1 MNFYKKAMMAE
12 GGEMPEYGQG
22 GKMPQ
27 YQEGGMMDKGAQ
39 QLKMLKAQYDK
50 AVEEGNREMV
60 DKIESAVSEMM
71 MSAKDDRVKEML
83 MDMFPGMGK
92 SMQKGGKLK
101 MVENEDGEMVPFYAA
116 DGKGKMAYGGKME
129 MPHGGEMEM
138 PHGGKMEMP
147 GGGMMEMK
155 KMMMAYGGTMDK
167 KKKKKMT
174 YPGGGYVM
182 MK

>member
-27 YQEGGMMDKGAQ
+27 YQEGGMMDQGAQ
-39 QLKMLKAQYDK
+39 QLQMLKAAYDK
-50 AVEEGNREMV
+50 AVEEGNREV
-60 DKIESAVSEMM
+60 IEKIESAVSEMM

-83 MDMFPGMGK
+83 MEMFPGMGQ
-92 SMQKGGKLK
+92 SMAVGGKLE
-101 MVENEDGEMVPFYAA
+101 MVENKDGDKVPFYAA
-116 DGKGKMAYGGKME
+116 DGIGKMMA
-129 MPHGGEMEM
+129 
-138 PHGGKMEMP
+138 
-147 GGGMMEMK
+147 GGML
-155 KMMMAYGGTMDK
+155 GK
-167 KKKKKMT
+167 KKEEMT

>member
-27 YQEGGMMDKGAQ
+27 YQEGGMMDKGAE

-50 AVEEGNREMV
+50 AVEDGNEEMV
-60 DKIESAVSEMM
+60 EKIESAVSEMM

-83 MDMFPGMGK
+83 MEMFPGMGQ
-92 SMQKGGKLK
+92 SMEEGGELE

-116 DGKGKMAYGGKME
+116 DGKGEMAY
-129 MPHGGEMEM
+129 
-138 PHGGKMEMP
+138 GGKMEMP

-155 KMMMAYGGTMDK
+155 KMMMAGGMMGK
-167 KKKKKMT
+167 KKKKKNKMT

>member
-39 QLKMLKAQYDK
+39 QLQMLKAAYDK
-50 AVEEGNREMV
+50 AVDEGNREMV

-83 MDMFPGMGK
+83 MDMFPGMGAP
-92 SMQKGGKLK
+92 SMDKGGSFPDL
-101 MVENEDGEMVPFYAA
+101 NEDGDVTYA
-116 DGKGKMAYGGKME
+116 DVLKGRGVDLDEDKME
-129 MPHGGEMEM
+129 IKFERTGWSVEERNKFEGTYEADSKQYKIHGKWNDCIWLE
-138 PHGGKMEMP
+138 
-147 GGGMMEMK
+147 
-155 KMMMAYGGTMDK
+155 DL
-167 KKKKKMT
+167 
-174 YPGGGYVM
+174 
-182 MK
+182 

>member
-1 MNFYKKAMMAE
+1 
-12 GGEMPEYGQG
+12 MPEYGQG

-92 SMQKGGKLK
+92 SMPEGGKLK

-129 MPHGGEMEM
+129 MPHGGEM
-138 PHGGKMEMP
+138 KMP